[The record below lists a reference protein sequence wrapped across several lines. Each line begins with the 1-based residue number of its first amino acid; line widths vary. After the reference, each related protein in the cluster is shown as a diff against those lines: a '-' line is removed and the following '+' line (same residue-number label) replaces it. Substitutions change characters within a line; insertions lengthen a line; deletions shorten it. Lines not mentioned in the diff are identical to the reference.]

1 MHDDKELCRLRRVV
15 SDGVDNSSQD
25 SMKYN
30 GWAVEARMGW

>member
-1 MHDDKELCRLRRVV
+1 MQTKEQRVV

-30 GWAVEARMGW
+30 GWAVEARMS